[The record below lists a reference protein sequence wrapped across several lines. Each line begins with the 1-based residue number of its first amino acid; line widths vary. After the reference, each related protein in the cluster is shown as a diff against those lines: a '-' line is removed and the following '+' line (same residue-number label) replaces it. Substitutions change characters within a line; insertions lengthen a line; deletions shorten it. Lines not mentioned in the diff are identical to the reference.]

1 MVAPKAPRTVARPAS
16 PECTTGVLTAVLMV
30 VPKALRT
37 VARPASPECTT
48 AVPTV
53 ELMGEPMAVPTGEP
67 QNGASRF

>member
-1 MVAPKAPRTVARPAS
+1 
-16 PECTTGVLTAVLMV
+16 VLTAVLMV

-48 AVPTV
+48 AVPMAVPTV